1 MIWMAVFPT
10 LTLINLV
17 FGDWL
22 ATLHVV
28 LRTFIVVTSAVP
40 IVVYGLMPYL
50 YRMRAWII
58 TRAL

>member
-1 MIWMAVFPT
+1 MFPT

-50 YRMRAWII
+50 YRIRAWII